1 MQLRRAVEIMNSNNK
16 ENTVVY
22 YNDRPVTIESI
33 EQDGEMKAAY
43 IRTLDDNAR
52 LEVNLEQLHE
62 RMES

>member
-33 EQDGEMKAAY
+33 EQDGDLKAAY
-43 IRTLDDNAR
+43 IRTLDDNMR
-52 LEVNLEQLHE
+52 LEVRIEQLDE
-62 RMES
+62 RMK